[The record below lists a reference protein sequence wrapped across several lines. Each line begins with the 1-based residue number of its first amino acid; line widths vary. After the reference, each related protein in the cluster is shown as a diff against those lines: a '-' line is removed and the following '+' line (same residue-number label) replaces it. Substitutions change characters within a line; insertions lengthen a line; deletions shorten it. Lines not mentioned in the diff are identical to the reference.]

1 MDRTQHDLE
10 KATVISEICGSISGK
25 TSSRETRGD
34 RDEGVKGGNPIR
46 EEDHPLNDDSLSLLS
61 ISIYLSISTSL
72 CSTLSRFLSV
82 YSAIF
87 FTYVYQSVNHTQFLC
102 IYVRTSLSL
111 SKLCVT
117 SPPFLSLA
125 LSLAPPSTLRPI
137 ILLSSLPPPPS
148 SLHPLIHLSQFPLH
162 PSPCL
167 QGARAGERGEVLSSC
182 HSPTDT

>member
-1 MDRTQHDLE
+1 MMIACRF
-10 KATVISEICGSISGK
+10 
-25 TSSRETRGD
+25 SRSR
-34 RDEGVKGGNPIR
+34 
-46 EEDHPLNDDSLSLLS
+46 SL
-61 ISIYLSISTSL
+61 YLSISTSL

-82 YSAIF
+82 CSAIF

-167 QGARAGERGEVLSSC
+167 QGARAGERGVKYCPRVTRQLTHDTDKLSRATIIHVLFLSLSLLFLRFFTRLKFLLDEC
-182 HSPTDT
+182 VWSYM

>member
-137 ILLSSLPPPPS
+137 ILLSSRPPPPPPHS
-148 SLHPLIHLSQFPLH
+148 THSFICHNSLSTPPLAFKEL
-162 PSPCL
+162 
-167 QGARAGERGEVLSSC
+167 ARGREA
-182 HSPTDT
+182 